1 MSLHLREISA
11 LFLKLGVTGFGGPAA
26 HIAMMEDEVVT
37 RRGWLDRGH
46 FLDLMAATN
55 LIPGPNSTEMTMHVG
70 YTRARLPGLV
80 VAGASFILPAAL
92 ITCLIAWFYVR
103 FGSLPEVER
112 LFWGTRPVVIVII
125 LGAVWKLGRSAVK
138 NWTLLV
144 IALAVG
150 AAALAG
156 VNEVIALFAGG
167 LLGMVWLRL
176 RALRGRG
183 GFSAALALP
192 LAAAGT
198 VPLWQLGAY
207 FLFIGSVLYGSGYVL
222 YAFLDGDL
230 VQNLGW
236 LTEQQLID
244 AIAVGQF
251 TPGPL
256 LSTATFV
263 GYVIA
268 GWQGA
273 AVATVAIFLPSF
285 FFVWALNPL
294 VPRLRRSAWMAAFL
308 DAVTVS
314 AVALMLVVA
323 LNLAQSTL
331 VNWQAWVIM
340 LASGAL
346 FFRFRINAAWLVAGG
361 ALAGWLLLRLPPD
374 LLSLI

>member
-1 MSLHLREISA
+1 MA
-11 LFLKLGVTGFGGPAA
+11 VFLKLGVTGFGGPAA

-92 ITCLIAWFYVR
+92 ITGLIAWFYVR
-103 FGSLPEVER
+103 FGDLPQVER

-125 LGAVWKLGRSAVK
+125 LAAVWKLGRPAIK
-138 NWTLLV
+138 EWTLLV
-144 IALAVG
+144 IALAVA

-156 VNEVIALFAGG
+156 LNEVLALFAGG

-176 RALRGRG
+176 RAMRDRGQL
-183 GFSAALALP
+183 SLALALP
-192 LAAAGT
+192 LAAAGS
-198 VPLWQLGAY
+198 VPLWQVGAY

-222 YAFLDGDL
+222 YAFLEGGL

-236 LTEQQLID
+236 LTEQQLLD

-263 GYVIA
+263 GYVLA

-323 LNLAQSTL
+323 WNLARSTL
-331 VNWQAWVIM
+331 LNWQAWLIL
-340 LASGAL
+340 LASGVL
-346 FFRFRINAAWLVAGG
+346 FLRFRINAAWLVAGG
-361 ALAGWLLLRLPPD
+361 ALAGWLLLRPPV
-374 LLSLI
+374 S

>member
-1 MSLHLREISA
+1 MA
-11 LFLKLGVTGFGGPAA
+11 VFLKLGVTGFGGPAA

-37 RRGWLDRGH
+37 RRSWLDRAQ

-70 YTRARLPGLV
+70 YTRARLPGLI

-92 ITCLIAWFYVR
+92 ITALIAWFYVH
-103 FGSLPEVER
+103 FGSLPQVER
-112 LFWGTRPVVIVII
+112 LLWGTRPAVIVII
-125 LGAVWKLGRSAVK
+125 LAAVWKLGRSAVK
-138 NWTLLV
+138 SWLLLG
-144 IALAVG
+144 IGLAAA

-156 VNEVIALFAGG
+156 LNEVAALFAGG
-167 LLGMVWLRL
+167 LLGMVGLRL
-176 RALRGRG
+176 WAMRSGAVLG
-183 GFSAALALP
+183 LALP
-192 LAAAGT
+192 LAATGG

-222 YAFLDGDL
+222 YAFLDGGL

-236 LTEQQLID
+236 LSEQQLID

-263 GYVIA
+263 GYVVA

-273 AVATVAIFLPSF
+273 VVATVAIFLPSF

-294 VPRLRRSAWMAAFL
+294 VPRLRRSPWMAAFF

-314 AVALMLVVA
+314 AVALMAVVA
-323 LNLAQSTL
+323 WNLGRLTL
-331 VNWQAWVIM
+331 TSWQAWLLLLV
-340 LASGAL
+340 SGVL
-346 FFRFRINAAWLVAGG
+346 FYRFHLNATWLVLGG
-361 ALAGWLLLRLPPD
+361 ALAGWLASVLTTF
-374 LLSLI
+374 

>member
-1 MSLHLREISA
+1 MSSRLGELA
-11 LFLKLGVTGFGGPAA
+11 AVFLKLGVTGFGGPAA

-37 RRGWLDRGH
+37 RRGWLERAH

-70 YTRARLPGLV
+70 FTRARLPGLV

-92 ITCLIAWFYVR
+92 ITGLIAWFYVR
-103 FGSLPEVER
+103 FGGLPQVER
-112 LFWGTRPVVIVII
+112 LLWGTRPVVIVII
-125 LGAVWKLGRSAVK
+125 LAAVWKLGRSAVK
-138 NWTLLV
+138 NWSLLGIGLV
-144 IALAVG
+144 VA

-176 RALRGRG
+176 RAMSGVSL
-183 GFSAALALP
+183 ALALP
-192 LAAAGT
+192 LAATSA
-198 VPLWQLGAY
+198 VPLWQLAAY

-222 YAFLDGDL
+222 YAFLDGGL

-236 LTEQQLID
+236 LSEQQLID

-263 GYVIA
+263 GYIVA

-273 AVATVAIFLPSF
+273 VVATVAIFLPSF

-294 VPRLRRSAWMAAFL
+294 VPRLRRSPWMAAFL

-323 LNLAQSTL
+323 WNLGRLTL
-331 VNWQAWVIM
+331 TTWQAWLLLLV
-340 LASGAL
+340 GGVL
-346 FFRFRINAAWLVAGG
+346 FFRFRLNAAWLVLGG
-361 ALAGWLLLRLPPD
+361 ALAGWLASVLTAL
-374 LLSLI
+374 

>member
-1 MSLHLREISA
+1 MSSRLGELA
-11 LFLKLGVTGFGGPAA
+11 AVFLKLGVTGFGGPAA

-37 RRGWLDRGH
+37 RRGWLERAH

-70 YTRARLPGLV
+70 FTRARLPGLV

-92 ITCLIAWFYVR
+92 ITGLIAWFYVR
-103 FGSLPEVER
+103 FGGLPQVER
-112 LFWGTRPVVIVII
+112 LLWGTRPVVIVII
-125 LGAVWKLGRSAVK
+125 LAAVWKLGRSAVK
-138 NWTLLV
+138 NGSLLG
-144 IALAVG
+144 IGLAVA

-156 VNEVIALFAGG
+156 LNEVAALFAGG
-167 LLGMVWLRL
+167 LLGMVWLRWQAA
-176 RALRGRG
+176 RERSAL
-183 GFSAALALP
+183 APALALP
-192 LAAAGT
+192 LAVGGA
-198 VPLWQLGAY
+198 VPLWQVGAY

-222 YAFLDGDL
+222 YAFLQGGL

-236 LTEQQLID
+236 LSEQQLID

-263 GYVIA
+263 GYVVA

-273 AVATVAIFLPSF
+273 VVATVAIFLPSF

-294 VPRLRRSAWMAAFL
+294 VPRLRRSPWMAAFL

-323 LNLAQSTL
+323 WNLGRLTL
-331 VNWQAWVIM
+331 TTWQAWLLLLV
-340 LASGAL
+340 GGVL
-346 FFRFRINAAWLVAGG
+346 FFRFRLNAAWLVLGG
-361 ALAGWLLLRLPPD
+361 ALAGWLASVLTAL
-374 LLSLI
+374 

>member
-92 ITCLIAWFYVR
+92 ITGLIAWFYVR
-103 FGSLPEVER
+103 FGDLPEVER

-125 LGAVWKLGRSAVK
+125 LGAVWKLGRSAVRD
-138 NWTLLV
+138 WTLLV

-176 RALRGRG
+176 RAMRDRGQL
-183 GFSAALALP
+183 SLALALP

-222 YAFLDGDL
+222 YAFLDGGL

-273 AVATVAIFLPSF
+273 AVATIAIFLPSF